1 MPTIDKK
8 YYHNIDLA
16 NNELKA
22 GRIYNVISSQRT
34 ALASFFIANPTKDYN
49 GYVVYDLTNYTLY
62 IWNGSTNTWDTVG
75 GSNGIPAGGTTGQ
88 ILAKIDGTDYSV
100 EWIDNYTSQVR
111 HEVKLGESINKGQA
125 VYVSGSNGTN
135 MIVSKASNTSEP
147 TSSKTM
153 GLLITSGVTNDFR
166 YIITEGLLA
175 GTGSEPLNTNSANAG
190 DPVWLGTNGDLIY
203 GLTNKPSAPNH
214 LVYIGV
220 VTRKSATVGEIFV
233 KIQNGFE
240 LKELHDVQATAPT
253 LKDTLYYDNNVSPPQ
268 WKTGSISAILGYAPI
283 QLTSLN
289 ASSPLNYDNT
299 SGVFSLTGTVSVL
312 NGGTGLSSY
321 TKGDML
327 YASASNT
334 IGVVQGNTSTTK
346 KFLSQTGTGTASNAP
361 VWDTISASSIDLTG
375 ITGDVTFSSGS
386 VSTIGAN
393 KVIFSKMQTIAAQTI
408 LGNKTVSSGNIAEL
422 LPQDVATLLP
432 VFGPSTKGVV
442 PAATTPASYMFLAGD
457 GSWQKI
463 PLSGST
469 AGNPGDPIVDMGTR

>member
-1 MPTIDKK
+1 MPVIDKK

-22 GRIYNVISSQRT
+22 GRIYNVISSERT
-34 ALASFFIANPTKDYN
+34 ALASFFIANPTKDYD
-49 GYVVYDLTNYTLY
+49 GYVVYDLTDYTLY
-62 IWNGSTNTWDTVG
+62 IWNGSTDTWDTVG

-88 ILAKIDGTDYSV
+88 ILAKIDGTNYNV

-175 GTGSEPLNTNSANAG
+175 GTGSEPLDTNSANAG
-190 DPVWLGTNGDLIY
+190 DPVWLGANGTLLF
-203 GLTNKPSAPNH
+203 GLANKPYAPLH
-214 LVYIGV
+214 LVFLGI
-220 VTRKSATVGEIFV
+220 VTRAHSVNGEIFV

-240 LKELHDVQATAPT
+240 LKELHDVQATSPT

-268 WKTGSISAILGYAPI
+268 WKTGSISTILGYIPI
-283 QLTSLN
+283 QLTSLS

-321 TKGDML
+321 TVGDML

-334 IGVVQGNTSTTK
+334 ISRISGNTSTTK

-361 VWDTISASSIDLTG
+361 IWDTISASSIDLTG

-393 KVIFSKMQTIAAQTI
+393 KVTFSKMQTIAGQTI

-469 AGNPGDPIVDMGTR
+469 AGNPGDPIVDMGNR